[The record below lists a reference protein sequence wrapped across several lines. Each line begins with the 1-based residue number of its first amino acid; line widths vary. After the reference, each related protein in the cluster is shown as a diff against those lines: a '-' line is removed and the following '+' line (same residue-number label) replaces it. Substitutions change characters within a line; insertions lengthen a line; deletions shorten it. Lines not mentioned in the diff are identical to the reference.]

1 MTFLG
6 SLQVL
11 CVFNEVGLTWLDKP
25 EPIPTLCKLWELSDS
40 QHALCKY
47 FCLEF
52 QPVNMQVRIEL
63 KMEEDPYEDLWNSCF
78 IHLPLCSTL
87 HSILQSVATTDS
99 PNSLST
105 SSTQQNHHVLL
116 RSPHSLC
123 LGLVGS
129 PVILSLM
136 SRHLFPFAHD
146 HSLGM
151 SIVPK
156 S

>member
-11 CVFNEVGLTWLDKP
+11 CVFNEVGLTWLDKS
-25 EPIPTLCKLWELSDS
+25 EPIPTLCSSGNCLTHSTPCE
-40 QHALCKY
+40 Y

-105 SSTQQNHHVLL
+105 SSTQQNYHVLL

>member
-1 MTFLG
+1 MKIFETLALYI
-6 SLQVL
+6 SLSVYVAL
-11 CVFNEVGLTWLDKP
+11 YPAKCSYHRFP
-25 EPIPTLCKLWELSDS
+25 KL
-40 QHALCKY
+40 
-47 FCLEF
+47 
-52 QPVNMQVRIEL
+52 
-63 KMEEDPYEDLWNSCF
+63 
-78 IHLPLCSTL
+78 
-87 HSILQSVATTDS
+87 
-99 PNSLST
+99 SLST
-105 SSTQQNHHVLL
+105 SLTQQNHHVLL

-136 SRHLFPFAHD
+136 SRHLFLFAHD